1 MKARIATLMIVLGVF
16 LATTA
21 FANEPVPASKAV
33 SKSVANLIQNE
44 LEYPEFAIKEKFEC
58 CVVVSI
64 VIQGDGSFDVDCAN
78 CISEE
83 MKKYVV
89 KQIESINTE
98 DFARYAGQNVL
109 LKIKFDILT
118 V

>member
-1 MKARIATLMIVLGVF
+1 MKTRIATLMIVFGLF
-16 LATTA
+16 IAASA
-21 FANEPVPASKAV
+21 FANQPVPASKAV
-33 SKSVANLIQNE
+33 SKSVAKLIKSE
-44 LEYPEFAIKEKFEC
+44 LDYPEFAIEEKFEC

-64 VIQGDGSFDVDCAN
+64 VIQDDGSFDVDCAN
-78 CISEE
+78 CISKE